1 MSSDLSKIIAFFGIF
16 MDYVHIIEHAERL
29 IESKGIDRSKLAREL
44 GLGSRYVAD
53 IKSGKSKKPSSDFA
67 LALINKLNFNPVW
80 LQTGEGEM
88 LLASLPVK
96 PGQERE
102 GSKADNEAVDADAT
116 SKAEEEHWRQVQ
128 KTTKGRP
135 VPLYTQDDFADG
147 SGYEVPVLNQKLSAG
162 NGAEL
167 PDNDVADAFVR
178 VPAQL
183 KRYGKNLAALA
194 VEGDSMYPTLDR
206 GDLVVCDSCGWSG
219 EGIYALRMN
228 GEGYVKRVTHDPGKI
243 LLISDNPKYPIREYQ
258 ENIEGLEIVG
268 RIHCAIKNLE

>member
-1 MSSDLSKIIAFFGIF
+1 MMGISQRTWSAYETGQPKPKLHFLIA
-16 MDYVHIIEHAERL
+16 L
-29 IESKGIDRSKLAREL
+29 ESKGFKVPDLSAGIIHGDVDTEEEIIEEE
-44 GLGSRYVAD
+44 VV
-53 IKSGKSKKPSSDFA
+53 P
-67 LALINKLNFNPVW
+67 
-80 LQTGEGEM
+80 T
-88 LLASLPVK
+88 
-96 PGQERE
+96 QEIE
-102 GSKADNEAVDADAT
+102 GSQPDNAGTDTDDV
-116 SKAEEEHWRQVQ
+116 SKAEKKHWRQVQ

-147 SGYEVPVLNQKLSAG
+147 SGYEVPILNQKLSAG
-162 NGAEL
+162 NGSEL

-178 VPAQL
+178 VPAHL

-258 ENIEGLEIVG
+258 EDIEGLEIVG